1 LKADSIC
8 IGWDMEEYHKIMTV
22 FINLISKQFFEIW
35 HGKEKQWLLVEY
47 GGQAHPGTE
56 PSYH

>member
-1 LKADSIC
+1 
-8 IGWDMEEYHKIMTV
+8 MEEYHKIMTV

-35 HGKEKQWLLVEY
+35 HGKEKQWLLVES